1 MVVVVVVVLGGISSS
16 SSSSSSDQFP
26 ESHTIIWKGQRKAN
40 EFYKGEQ
47 EFLPTCPGI

>member
-1 MVVVVVVVLGGISSS
+1 MVVVVVVLVGISSS
-16 SSSSSSDQFP
+16 SSSGDQFP